1 MNVDLDQ
8 ITIGG
13 RKVGIIG
20 LKKALAR
27 LKMLNL
33 KEPVDIKSKLLELIR
48 ESNYVPSGFEK
59 SYEDAL
65 YREYRRFSGDNVQD
79 EFSGMEILI
88 LGPGCPRCDELK
100 ARVMTVAAE
109 MGLGADISHVR
120 DFGEIG
126 KYGPVTTPALVI
138 NGRVKLMGKVPSI
151 EELKDILSQL
161 GFKKDGSMP

>member
-1 MNVDLDQ
+1 MNDDLDQ

-20 LKKALAR
+20 LKNALAQ

-33 KEPVDIKSKLLELIR
+33 KEPVDIRSKLLELIK

-65 YREYRRFSGDNVQD
+65 YEEYRRFSGEKVED
-79 EFSGMEILI
+79 EFSGLEILI
-88 LGPGCPRCDELK
+88 LGPGCRRCDELK

-109 MGLGADISHVR
+109 FELAADIRHVE
-120 DFGEIG
+120 DLEEIG

-138 NGRVKLMGKVPSI
+138 NGRVRMMGKVPSF
-151 EELKDILSQL
+151 EELKDILAQL
-161 GFKKDGSMP
+161 GVKKDRS